1 MFLVYL
7 IIYLFVEVMIS
18 STIAGQIGGLYTFLE
33 IVASAFVGITI
44 LKSIPQTAMS
54 NITSIFNGDL
64 SAKEFIK
71 VNLVSAFGAVL
82 IIIPGFFTDMV
93 GILLQF
99 EFFAL
104 VVANRLNRP
113 VNNSHFNNTNFN
125 QKKEK
130 DNETIIDVEIID
142 DKYTINK

>member
-1 MFLVYL
+1 
-7 IIYLFVEVMIS
+7 MIS

-71 VNLVSAFGAVL
+71 VNLISAFGAIL

-104 VVANRLNRP
+104 VVANRLNKP

-142 DKYTINK
+142 DKHTINK